1 MEEIVFACRPV
12 EVSCLIGNLF
22 TEIEPPCGCPPTAAL
37 TICGRT
43 HSGNTGRL
51 VIGKDYCLYYGLRSD
66 LEAVRSGKC
75 LERRCEHG

>member
-1 MEEIVFACRPV
+1 MEEIVFACRPD

-51 VIGKDYCLYYGLRSD
+51 VVRQDY
-66 LEAVRSGKC
+66 
-75 LERRCEHG
+75 